1 MVESIK
7 FSINQLINKED
18 WLEMYIPKDTFN
30 VSLFKFQIKSIQEID
45 KSKLALEKLE
55 NKMFLEQGKIILLTI
70 DLINTSKSIMQ
81 KGNFDNEIVIQDSEG
96 YCFEHSTNEVFYNSE
111 FSKGYSFNLR
121 PRKKRKIVLFFLIP
135 DEDSDYFISIKN
147 PNWNDFKLKLTLQGE
162 YID

>member
-1 MVESIK
+1 MIAIK
-7 FSINQLINKED
+7 FPINQLISQED
-18 WLEMYIPKDTFN
+18 WLEMYITKDIFN
-30 VSLFKFQIKSIQEID
+30 VSLFRFQIKSIKKID

-70 DLINTSKSIMQ
+70 DLINTSKSVMQ
-81 KGNFDNEIVIQDSEG
+81 KGNFDNEIEIQDSEG

-147 PNWNDFKLKLTLQGE
+147 SKLTDTKLRLA
-162 YID
+162 